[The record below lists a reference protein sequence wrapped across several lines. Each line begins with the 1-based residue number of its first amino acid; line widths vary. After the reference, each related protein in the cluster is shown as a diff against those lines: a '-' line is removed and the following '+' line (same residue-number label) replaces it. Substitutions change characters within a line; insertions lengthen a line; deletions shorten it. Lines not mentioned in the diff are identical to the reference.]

1 MGSDKSLSMIFY
13 LSFLHCNNILL
24 AESAPPSLF
33 YHSNRSL
40 SRKKKSFIQKKP
52 PPQFMRFPHPPPLSF
67 PFTHRP
73 LYTYSSYPTFGQL
86 LKNTVEALRFYIP
99 IDLSCTT
106 NGIKAMNSSTRQR
119 GERLFIFFLS
129 LFNFIGIISQIR
141 CVIRPSVS

>member
-1 MGSDKSLSMIFY
+1 
-13 LSFLHCNNILL
+13 
-24 AESAPPSLF
+24 
-33 YHSNRSL
+33 
-40 SRKKKSFIQKKP
+40 
-52 PPQFMRFPHPPPLSF
+52 MRFPHPPPLSF

-119 GERLFIFFLS
+119 GERLFIFFSVLVQFYRYNIPDS
-129 LFNFIGIISQIR
+129 LRNPPIGIIGVQHGVVIWIR
-141 CVIRPSVS
+141 MKYIVMRLQESFLCLFLQQVNHHMLLMT